1 MRVNGFSELIC
12 GFLVLDYHLKIKN
25 MENKKYEAGSI
36 NVAKIKE
43 SIKTIEMLTS
53 QYKKRRMSTENYIK
67 LVHENLSNL
76 TSQRNYNE
84 YLNNIGQN

>member
-1 MRVNGFSELIC
+1 
-12 GFLVLDYHLKIKN
+12 